1 MDLFNR
7 GKSKAKKKP
16 IIDPP
21 LIQTTTTTNT
31 AIQTSTSSSINP
43 HSPKSPNVH
52 PTEEYF
58 TSGTIYNQFFFSR
71 TLFL

>member
-7 GKSKAKKKP
+7 GKSKTKKKP

-21 LIQTTTTTNT
+21 LIQTTTSTNS
-31 AIQTSTSSSINP
+31 AIQTSTSNTIKP
-43 HSPKSPNVH
+43 QSPKSPNGH

-58 TSGTIYNQFFFSR
+58 TSGTVYNPFFLR